1 MSTNICRGI
10 YHNSLNFY
18 SVSSAH
24 KQHQAD
30 YRTAEDGNYVK
41 AFLLFRTTVDFA
53 GCFRALHYRGPLIC
67 GNVLMY
73 YNWKKNPSVNEFS
86 TGFLGRETWYLADIF
101 KNLNVLYT
109 FFFKE
114 KAFMRFQL
122 QKMSKI

>member
-1 MSTNICRGI
+1 
-10 YHNSLNFY
+10 
-18 SVSSAH
+18 
-24 KQHQAD
+24 
-30 YRTAEDGNYVK
+30 
-41 AFLLFRTTVDFA
+41 
-53 GCFRALHYRGPLIC
+53 
-67 GNVLMY
+67 MY